1 MEERYKHKIITIPN
15 ILSLFRLLLIPVI
28 MWLYIGKEDP
38 VLTTVIL
45 VLSGITDIVDGI
57 IARKCHMVSDF
68 GKAFDPLADKLTQIA
83 MLLCLVT
90 RFRWMLLPL
99 CVMVVKEIIAGILGV
114 LVIRKTGKVEGAV
127 WHGKATTV
135 SLYSLMIIHLIWYNI
150 PGVVSG
156 ILIGACTALALL
168 SAFYVQQAKSE
179 HSYGEEKLCMNK
191 EAKIKTCGII
201 LCQLLTVGTIVFL
214 VATKQYSR
222 LPMAV
227 VTLGLVLL
235 PVLTERLFQ
244 CRVCLPVYTFAL
256 AYAVGPM
263 MGHCWK
269 FYYTIRW
276 WDKLLHISGGVMFAI
291 VGVCFFDWLVKN
303 RGCAAAR
310 TIFGLC
316 FSMAIAVLWEFC
328 EFGAGILLGMD
339 MQDDMLVTHLTSYL
353 LGEGVGITGSIENI
367 QSVVVNG
374 IALPGYI
381 DIGLI
386 DSMLDMLLES
396 LGAAGTCVI
405 LWLDRRK
412 HTVVRCFDTKK
423 L

>member
-45 VLSGITDIVDGI
+45 ALSGITDIVDGI

-135 SLYSLMIIHLIWYNI
+135 SLYSMMIIHLIWYNI

-168 SAFYVQQAKSE
+168 SAF
-179 HSYGEEKLCMNK
+179 M
-191 EAKIKTCGII
+191 
-201 LCQLLTVGTIVFL
+201 
-214 VATKQYSR
+214 YSR
-222 LPMAV
+222 QNLSILM
-227 VTLGLVLL
+227 
-235 PVLTERLFQ
+235 E
-244 CRVCLPVYTFAL
+244 
-256 AYAVGPM
+256 
-263 MGHCWK
+263 K
-269 FYYTIRW
+269 
-276 WDKLLHISGGVMFAI
+276 
-291 VGVCFFDWLVKN
+291 KN
-303 RGCAAAR
+303 
-310 TIFGLC
+310 
-316 FSMAIAVLWEFC
+316 
-328 EFGAGILLGMD
+328 
-339 MQDDMLVTHLTSYL
+339 
-353 LGEGVGITGSIENI
+353 
-367 QSVVVNG
+367 
-374 IALPGYI
+374 
-381 DIGLI
+381 
-386 DSMLDMLLES
+386 
-396 LGAAGTCVI
+396 CV
-405 LWLDRRK
+405 
-412 HTVVRCFDTKK
+412 
-423 L
+423 